1 MNPQNTETQQLTST
15 LLTQYQ
21 TTRTYS
27 EQFCKPLMPEDYQP
41 QPVDFASPPKWHLS
55 HITWFFEEMILK
67 KFESD
72 YQPFN
77 EAFSF
82 LFNSYYQSVG
92 ERAVRAERGAITRP
106 TVSEVYAYR
115 KYVDQHMTM
124 LLEKPVSPELEELV
138 ILGIN
143 HEQQHQ
149 ELLIT
154 DLKHTFSL
162 NQLHPVYSSDGD
174 RTADQNKTSG
184 WINMKEGIYEI
195 GHAGRGFSFDNEL
208 GRHRVFLDN
217 YEISNQLV
225 TCGEYLEFIEAG
237 GYQDF
242 KYWLDEGWSWITQ
255 NRVIAPL
262 YWKKSDGDKN
272 SWSQYTLAGLKKINR
287 EAILSHISFY
297 EAQAYATWKNLRLP
311 TEFEWE
317 AAAAQLDWGK
327 RWEWTYSAYLPYP
340 GFKIADGA
348 VGEYNGKFMVSQM
361 VLRGSSVAT
370 SPGHE
375 RHTYR
380 NFFHPK
386 YRWQYTG
393 IRLARS
399 VHKNE

>member
-1 MNPQNTETQQLTST
+1 MNSQTIDNQLIKSNI
-15 LLTQYQ
+15 LQKYKI
-21 TTRTYS
+21 TRAYS
-27 EQFCKPLMPEDYQP
+27 EQLCQPLNTEDYLP

-67 KFESD
+67 KFSPG
-72 YQPFN
+72 YQAFN
-77 EAFSF
+77 ESFSF
-82 LFNSYYQSVG
+82 LFNSYYQTIG
-92 ERAVRAERGAITRP
+92 KRAVRAERGAITRP

-115 KYVDQHMTM
+115 KYVDEQMVQ
-124 LLEKPVSPELEELV
+124 LLEKPISPALEALV

-162 NQLHPVYSSDGD
+162 NPLHPVYKENFDQ
-174 RTADQNKTSG
+174 TADQNKTDG
-184 WINMKEGIYEI
+184 WIEMKEGIYEI
-195 GHAGRGFSFDNEL
+195 GHHGEDFCFDNEL
-208 GRHRVFLDN
+208 GRHRVFLDH
-217 YEISNQLV
+217 YQIANQLV
-225 TCGEYLEFIEAG
+225 TCGEYLEFIKAG
-237 GYQDF
+237 GYQNF
-242 KYWLDEGWSWITQ
+242 KFWLDEGWSWVMANNIE
-255 NRVIAPL
+255 APL
-262 YWKKSDGDKN
+262 YWEKTTSGN
-272 SWSQYTLAGLKKINR
+272 QWSQYTLAGLKEIDPDT
-287 EAILSHISFY
+287 ILTHISFY

-317 AAAAQLDWGK
+317 AAAQKLDWGK

-348 VGEYNGKFMVSQM
+348 VGEYNGKFMISQM

-370 SPGHE
+370 PPGHE
-375 RHTYR
+375 RPTYR

-399 VHKNE
+399 LKKNE